1 MKNLIKI
8 IGVSALILTTSCER
22 FLDVNKNPNKST
34 TSSIELALPSAIIAI
49 GMRQGGYSYAY
60 YTGFWSQY
68 YTQSPVFQ
76 AGEPDQYLAS
86 NDDFNRGFIGFYS
99 EALTDLKYVE
109 KEAMA
114 IKKGNYVAIS
124 KFLQAYLFQL
134 LTDLHGDVPFS
145 EALLGE
151 EGVIAPKYDS
161 QQSIYDGLIQLIN
174 QGLASI
180 DTAPTASK
188 PGNDDMIYRGDMEK
202 WKAFANT
209 LKLRIY
215 MRQSDVRPAVAQA
228 GIQELYANGVDFMA
242 DEDDAAIGY
251 VNVDFNKN
259 PLFQYLNWQGGG
271 NEPVVASK
279 TVIDYMTSRG
289 ETERIDALFVKAS
302 TGTNKDKHVGI
313 KQGDGVSG
321 ALNFPG
327 AQITDFS
334 RTQVRFMPNH
344 PVVLI
349 SVAERYFLE
358 AEAAVRGW
366 GSGNAGDLYEEG
378 IKASFHF
385 WHKDATTDEQN
396 NLTDYLAHPLVSF
409 PVAGTMQDKIKAIIS
424 EKWIACT
431 NINNVEAWNE
441 WRRTG
446 YPVFNTSTAGLL
458 GPGNFPVRF
467 PYPDNELTRNPNTPT
482 ISGLTQRVWW
492 DVN

>member
-34 TSSIELALPSAIIAI
+34 TSSVELALPSAIIAI
-49 GMRQGGYSYAY
+49 GMRQAGYPYAY

-68 YTQSPVFQ
+68 YTQSPTFQ
-76 AGEPDQYLAS
+76 SGEPDQYLAS
-86 NDDFNRGFIGFYS
+86 NDDFNRGFIGFYA

-109 KEAMA
+109 KEAIA
-114 IKKGNYVAIS
+114 AKKGNYVAIS
-124 KFLQAYLFQL
+124 KFLQAYVFQL

-161 QQSIYDGLIQLIN
+161 QQSIYDGLIQLID

-180 DTAPTASK
+180 DMNESAAVPH
-188 PGNDDMIYRGDMEK
+188 NDDMIYGGDMLK
-202 WKAFANT
+202 WEAFANT

-215 MRQSDVRPAVAQA
+215 MRQSEVRPAVAQA

-242 DEDDAAIGY
+242 DGDDAAIKY
-251 VNVDFNKN
+251 SSTDFNKN
-259 PLFQYLNWQGGG
+259 PFFQYLNWQ
-271 NEPVVASK
+271 EPMVASK

-289 ETERIDALFVKAS
+289 ETKRIDTLFVKAS
-302 TGTNKDKHVGI
+302 TGPNAKNHVGI
-313 KQGDGVSG
+313 KQGDG
-321 ALNFPG
+321 LNGSVNLPG
-327 AQITDFS
+327 AQATDFS
-334 RTQVRFMPNH
+334 RTQVRFVPEY
-344 PVVLI
+344 PTVLI

-366 GSGNAGDLYEEG
+366 GSGNAGDLYKEG
-378 IKASFHF
+378 IEVSFHF
-385 WHKDATTDEQN
+385 WHKDVKPAEIT
-396 NLTDYLAHPLVSF
+396 NLTNYLAHPLVVF

-446 YPVFNTSTAGLL
+446 YPVFNTSTGGLL